1 MLYMMNCFFQQAQGC
16 EMSSAI
22 HYLDQQLVMLGMENR
37 ALKQRLDSLAEIQKL
52 KHGKMSSTTNKV
64 SH

>member
-1 MLYMMNCFFQQAQGC
+1 MYIIHNEFFFQQAQGC

-22 HYLDQQLVMLGMENR
+22 HYLDQQLVMLSMENR

-52 KHGKMSSTTNKV
+52 KHGK
-64 SH
+64 